1 MKKKNLE
8 ENSKKN
14 AVYTYLK
21 EIMTPNLQII
31 ISNYFLRDVVIDLFF
46 KVFSNVEKD
55 PKSVAEFILDGNN
68 AYRLAMLGARAS
80 GLSNIYAYKGMSN
93 YEGVRC
99 TLGSSHSNYHG

>member
-8 ENSKKN
+8 GNSKKN
-14 AVYTYLK
+14 TVYTYLK

-31 ISNYFLRDVVIDLFF
+31 ISNYFLRDVEIDLFF

-68 AYRLAMLGARAS
+68 AYRLAMFGARVS
-80 GLSNIYAYKGMSN
+80 GLSNIYAYNGMS
-93 YEGVRC
+93 YYQGARC
-99 TLGSSHSNYHG
+99 TLGSSYSNYHG